1 MKERGKTRRK
11 SYSRKEL
18 KSMLMSRLNTLQED
32 VDIVPEKA
40 RIYMSEIKR
49 TNSDRYR
56 ALMDIYA
63 TENVPVKVAD
73 YSGLPKKPSDMTAE
87 MLDFSSGFDK
97 YIDSLEKEYIA
108 ARLNR
113 CEAIRLM
120 TLVLSLQQP
129 YSRLLYLRFYK
140 KLSPDDASNVM
151 HLARST
157 MFRKQSTAMGLLVE
171 LYAKKNGLKLKAE
184 K

>member
-1 MKERGKTRRK
+1 MRERGKTKRK
-11 SYSRKEL
+11 CYTKKEL
-18 KSMLMSRLNTLQED
+18 KSILMSRLNRLQDD
-32 VDIVPEKA
+32 VDTVPEKA
-40 RIYMSEIKR
+40 RSYMTEIKR

-63 TENVPVKVAD
+63 TDNAPVKVSD
-73 YSGLPKKPSDMTAE
+73 YSLIPKKQGDMTAE

-97 YIDSLEKEYIA
+97 YIDSLEKEYLA
-108 ARLNR
+108 ARMKR

-120 TLVLSLQQP
+120 TLVLSLPQP
-129 YSRLLYLRFYK
+129 YSRLLYLRFYR

-171 LYAKKNGLKLKAE
+171 MYAKKNGLVLKSE